1 MTNIIPISEVRAN
14 LPKIVDEISKTDNRI
29 IITVKGR
36 GKVVMLSKEE
46 LEAIEET
53 AAILAIPGAR
63 QSIKRGEKQIK
74 EGKFIRLSELK

>member
-14 LPKIVDEISKTDNRI
+14 LPKIVEEINKTDNRV

-36 GKVVMLSKEE
+36 AKAVMLSTEE

-53 AAILAIPGAR
+53 AEILAIPGA
-63 QSIKRGEKQIK
+63 KKQILTGLK
-74 EGKFIRLSELK
+74 QAKKGKGIPLSKLK